1 MGVDPVARPV
11 SGGTRRVRRPAGRP
25 PAQDRL
31 MFEDIP
37 RPGLWKRLLL
47 GGFLVVFAAAGAT
60 AVAAFHEVDKVVQAL
75 ELGTELKL
83 GKNTL
88 AQTDPGKPQTLLIL
102 GSDRRPRANGEGA
115 SGARSDTIM
124 LVRLNPDKDATA
136 IMSLPRDLKVQIP
149 GHGVEKINAAY
160 EYGGPAL
167 TLQTVKRLTGLP
179 INHVINV
186 TFKGFWRAVNAIGCV
201 YADVDRDYFNESA
214 EFAYINIDPGYQRL
228 CARQA
233 LQYVRFR
240 HYDTDLVRSARQ
252 QDFLRQMKQQVT
264 YTDLISNRDRLVKIF
279 GRNTATDSDLRSRS
293 EVLRLLKLA
302 VFSAGQP
309 IQEIHFEGEIGPS
322 FVEASDAQ
330 VKKLVQQFLKVEDSP
345 GPRGTAPGERPAR
358 KPRRKRRAQP
368 LNLYDASVTGK
379 EQALQAVQAG
389 AGGSLPVYYPTLLRN
404 SSQFAQPPRV
414 YKLMGTDG
422 KCYGDFRMVVRR
434 TDANGEYYGLQG
446 TTWKNPPILDSPSE
460 TRKVGRRE
468 FKLFFA
474 GDRLRLVAWQTPK
487 ATYWISNTLLQTL
500 DKKQMMGIARSTKR
514 CC

>member
-1 MGVDPVARPV
+1 M
-11 SGGTRRVRRPAGRP
+11 
-25 PAQDRL
+25 L
-31 MFEDIP
+31 EDIP

-47 GGFLVVFAAAGAT
+47 GAVLVVFAAAGAT

-102 GSDRRPRANGEGA
+102 GSDRRPRMNAEGA

-124 LVRLNPDKDATA
+124 LVRLNPDKEATA
-136 IMSLPRDLKVQIP
+136 IMSLPRDLKVRIP
-149 GHGVEKINAAY
+149 GRGVDKINAAY
-160 EYGGPAL
+160 AYGGPAL
-167 TLQTVKRLTGLP
+167 TLQTVKQLTGLP

-201 YADVDRDYFNESA
+201 YADVDRDYFNDSA

-264 YTDLISNRDRLVKIF
+264 YTDLISNRDRLVRIF
-279 GRNTATDSDLRSRS
+279 GRNTATDRDLRSAS

-302 VFSAGQP
+302 VYSAGQP
-309 IQEIHFEGEIGPS
+309 IQEIHFEGEIGS
-322 FVEASDAQ
+322 SYVEASNAQ
-330 VKKLVQQFLKVEDSP
+330 VKKLVQQFLNVQDSP
-345 GPRGTAPGERPAR
+345 GPRGTAPDERPAR
-358 KPRRKRRAQP
+358 KPKRRQRRANTQVGV
-368 LNLYDASVTGK
+368 YDATGVG
-379 EQALQAVQAG
+379 EDQGLQAVQAG
-389 AGGSLPVYYPTLLRN
+389 AGGSLPVFYPTLLLN
-404 SSQFAQPPRV
+404 SSQFVPPPRV
-414 YKLMGTDG
+414 YKLRGPDG
-422 KCYGDFRMVVRR
+422 KKYGAYRMVMRR
-434 TDANGEYYGLQG
+434 TNANGEYYGLQG
-446 TTWKNPPILDSPSE
+446 TTWRNPPILDKPTE
-460 TRKVGRRE
+460 TRTVGGRE
-468 FKLFFA
+468 YQLYFA
-474 GDRLRLVAWQTPK
+474 GDRLRLVAWRTPK
-487 ATYWISNTLLQTL
+487 AAYWVSNTLLQTL
-500 DKKQMMGIARSTKR
+500 TTKQMMAIARSTRR

>member
-1 MGVDPVARPV
+1 
-11 SGGTRRVRRPAGRP
+11 
-25 PAQDRL
+25 
-31 MFEDIP
+31 MFQDIP

-47 GGFLVVFAAAGAT
+47 GAVLVVFAAAGAT
-60 AVAAFHEVDKVVQAL
+60 AVAAFHEVDKVVSAL

-88 AQTDPGKPQTLLIL
+88 ATTDPGQPQTILIL
-102 GSDRRPRANGEGA
+102 GSDRRPKTNGEGA

-124 LVRLNPDKDATA
+124 LVRLNPEKEATA
-136 IMSLPRDLKVQIP
+136 IMSLPRDLKVHIP
-149 GHGVEKINAAY
+149 GHGVDKINAAY
-160 EYGGPAL
+160 ELGGPAL
-167 TLQTVKRLTGLP
+167 TLQTVKQLTRLS
-179 INHVINV
+179 INHVVNV

-201 YADVDRDYFNESA
+201 YTDVDRDYFNDSA
-214 EFAYINIDPGYQRL
+214 EFTYIDIDPGYQRL

-240 HYDTDLVRSARQ
+240 HFDTDLVRSARQ

-330 VKKLVQQFLKVEDSP
+330 VKRLVQQFLKVEDSP
-345 GPRGTAPGERPAR
+345 GPRGEAPEERPPR
-358 KPRRKRRAQP
+358 KPKRRQRQP
-368 LNLYDASVTGK
+368 DRSIGVYDATGLG
-379 EQALQAVQAG
+379 EDQGLQAVQAG
-389 AGGSLPVYYPTLLRN
+389 AGGSLPVLYPTLLLN
-404 SSQFAQPPRV
+404 SSQFSQPPRV
-414 YKLMGTDG
+414 YKLRSTDG
-422 KCYGDFRMVVRR
+422 KKYGAYRMVINR
-434 TDANGEYYGLQG
+434 TNANGEYYGIQG
-446 TTWKNPPILDSPSE
+446 TTWKNPPILDSPTE
-460 TRKVGRRE
+460 KRTVGGRQYE
-468 FKLFFA
+468 LHFA
-474 GDRLRLVAWQTPK
+474 GDRLRLVAWRTPR
-487 ATYWISNTLLQTL
+487 AAYWVSNTLLQTL
-500 DKKQMMGIARSTKR
+500 TAKQMMAIARSTRR